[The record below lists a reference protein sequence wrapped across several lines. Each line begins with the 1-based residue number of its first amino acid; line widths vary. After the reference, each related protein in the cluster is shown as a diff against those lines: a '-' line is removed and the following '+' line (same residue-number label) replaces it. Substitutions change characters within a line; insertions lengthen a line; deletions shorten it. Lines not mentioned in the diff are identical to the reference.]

1 MKKVLFILFVLPS
14 LASAQIFKLNPNPKP
29 TSFVEL
35 QREFDEYKN
44 STDLRKAKG
53 WKWYKRWESHYEQRT
68 SMSGAMPNESL
79 FLKEVEKIN
88 ALKNNASKSAGSN
101 WIPVGPTDL
110 PPAIDAIT
118 SHGLGRI
125 NCVAF
130 HPTDSATM
138 FVGVAQGG
146 VWKTSNSGQSWTP
159 LTDNLP
165 IIRISDIA
173 IDPTNPNTMYISV
186 GDYAYL
192 GVALKTDGR
201 KRHTHYGIGVYKTT
215 DGGLTWN
222 PTGLNLSL
230 NQNDESLIRRVY
242 VNPANPQEL
251 VAAAISGIWKSYNGG
266 NTWTNKQSS
275 IIWDMESNP
284 LNANT
289 IYASTGFVSS
299 LNSGDAGIIKS
310 TNFGETWT
318 NLSTGIP
325 TRNAQRVEIAISSV
339 DTNYVYAIACG
350 LDRGFEGFYKSINAG
365 STWTKPYNSNGF
377 NLLGWDVNQ
386 GGGGGQ
392 GTYDLAI
399 MCDGAN
405 KDKVYVGGI
414 NMWGT
419 NDGGATWDGMSY
431 WLPYY
436 GEYLHADQ
444 HQFAYNKLNNAYY
457 VANDG
462 GLYRTDNP
470 IIGSWTSANSEPN
483 YKWPTRWKFYG
494 SGMQITS
501 FYRLGLRESFGDV
514 IAGAQDNST
523 YYKNNNQ
530 WLNMIGGDGMECILH
545 PTNKLTLYGSAQFGY
560 LVRSFDG
567 GLNFDFLGIGGSENS
582 EWTTPFKLEK
592 GNPMNMYAGFENM
605 HFSDDEG
612 SNSIQISN
620 FSKMANGVG
629 AVISAFDLSDSNS
642 DYIYVAKR
650 VNHQQN
656 EPMKFYVTTNGGQ
669 TWMNRTQGL
678 PDSLYCTYITV
689 SDVNPSTAWACF
701 SGFASGAKVYKT
713 TNAGATWTNISFN
726 LPNIPANTIVLQ
738 KGSAANIVY
747 VGTDA
752 GVYYTHDGKNT
763 WELFSNMLPNVIVS
777 ELEIH
782 ADSNKI
788 FAATFGRG
796 IWMSDLADVN
806 VGVQQN
812 PLAKINFKLYP
823 NKNDGAFKV
832 DVSNLEV
839 NAIKVSV
846 VNILGQ
852 EVFTEQVKL
861 HGNTFTKAY
870 DLKLLPGVYYF
881 RMLSGKYSKV
891 EKFFVE

>member
-1 MKKVLFILFVLPS
+1 MKKALLLLFIMPS
-14 LASAQIFKLNPNPKP
+14 LAFAQLFKQEASKKP
-29 TSFVEL
+29 SSILEL
-35 QREFDEYKN
+35 QGEFDEYRQSTNLKN
-44 STDLRKAKG
+44 TKG
-53 WKWYKRWESHYEQRT
+53 WKWYKRWESHVEQRLNGDG
-68 SMSGAMPNESL
+68 SLPDESI

-88 ALKNNASKSAGSN
+88 ALKNTASKGSSSN
-101 WIPVGPTDL
+101 WIPVGPSEL
-110 PPAIDAIT
+110 PPSIDAVT
-118 SHGLGRI
+118 SHGMGRI
-125 NCVAF
+125 NCIAF
-130 HPTDSATM
+130 HPTDSATI

-146 VWKTSNSGQSWTP
+146 VWKSTNSGQSWLP

-215 DGGLTWN
+215 DGGVTWN

-230 NQNDESLIRRVY
+230 NTLDESLIRKVY
-242 VNPANPQEL
+242 VNPANSQEL
-251 VAAAISGIWKSYNGG
+251 VAAGISGIWKSYNGG
-266 NTWTNKQSS
+266 TTWTNKNTN
-275 IIWDMESNP
+275 IIWDMEKNP
-284 LNANT
+284 ANANT
-289 IYASTGFVSS
+289 IYASTGFVLT
-299 LNSGDAGIIKS
+299 LNEGDAGIIKS

-318 NLSTGIP
+318 SLSSGVP
-325 TRNAQRVEIAISSV
+325 TKNAQRVELAVSNA
-339 DTNYVYAIACG
+339 DTNYVYAITCG
-350 LDRGFEGFYKSINAG
+350 LDRGFEGFYRSTNAG
-365 STWTKPYNSNGF
+365 ATWTKRYNNTGI
-377 NLLGWDVNQ
+377 NLLGWDNTT

-399 MCDGAN
+399 VCDGLN

-419 NDGGATWDGMSY
+419 ADGGATWDGMSY

-444 HQFAYNKLNNAYY
+444 HQFAYNKLNNSYF

-462 GLYRTDNP
+462 GLYRTDEP
-470 IIGSWTSANSEPN
+470 IIGSWNSANSDPN
-483 YKWPTRWKFYG
+483 YKWPTRWRFLG

-501 FYRLGLRESFGDV
+501 FYRLGLREKFGDI

-530 WLNMIGGDGMECILH
+530 WVNMIGGDGMECILH
-545 PTNKLTLYGSAQFGY
+545 PTDELTLYGSAQFGY
-560 LVRSFDG
+560 LVRSYDG
-567 GLNFDFLGIGGSENS
+567 GLTFDFLGIGGSENS

-612 SNSIQISN
+612 STSVPISN
-620 FSKMANGVG
+620 FPKMSNGVG
-629 AVISAFDLSDSNS
+629 AVISAFDVSDSNS

-669 TWMNRTQGL
+669 SWQNRTVGL

-689 SDVNPSTAWACF
+689 SDVNPQTAWACF
-701 SGFASGAKVYKT
+701 SGFTGGAKVYKT
-713 TNAGATWTNISFN
+713 TNAGATWTNISYN
-726 LPNIPANTIVLQ
+726 LPNIPVNTVVLQ
-738 KGSAANIVY
+738 KGSANNIVY
-747 VGTDA
+747 IGTDA
-752 GVYYTHDGKNT
+752 GVYYTYDGVT
-763 WELFSNMLPNVIVS
+763 SWELFSNLLPNVIVS

-796 IWMSDLADVN
+796 MWMSDLADVN
-806 VGVQQN
+806 LGVQQN
-812 PLAKINFKLYP
+812 PISNINFKLYP
-823 NKNDGAFKV
+823 NKNNGTFNIQA
-832 DVSNLEV
+832 SNLTVKTLNLSVINVLGREV
-839 NAIKVSV
+839 Y
-846 VNILGQ
+846 
-852 EVFTEQVKL
+852 TEQVKL
-861 HGNTFTKAY
+861 QGNVFTKSY
-870 DLKLLPGVYYF
+870 DLKLMPGVYYF
-881 RMLSGKYSKV
+881 RVLSGKYSKV
-891 EKFFVE
+891 EKFVVE